1 MAEKKATKKV
11 TKKAPKVKAVD
22 KKEEVKIP
30 YIGATLLEAD
40 KMYKLSNVQRAA
52 LKPKATSISTIAEEV
67 TGAELNKMLKRIKA
81 TPVSL
86 GIVK

>member
-1 MAEKKATKKV
+1 MAEKKKA
-11 TKKAPKVKAVD
+11 APKVKAVD
-22 KKEEVKIP
+22 KVAP
-30 YIGATLLEAD
+30 YIGATLLEPK
-40 KMYKLSNVQRAA
+40 KMYKLNLIQRAA
-52 LKPKATSISTIAEEV
+52 LKPKATSISTIGEEV